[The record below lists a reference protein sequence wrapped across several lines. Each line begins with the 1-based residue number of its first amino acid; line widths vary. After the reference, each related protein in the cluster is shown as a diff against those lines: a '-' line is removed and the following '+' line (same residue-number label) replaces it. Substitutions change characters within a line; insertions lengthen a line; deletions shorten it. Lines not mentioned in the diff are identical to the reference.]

1 MKRQIWCI
9 TGIAFGLI
17 LLICAVLVPA
27 HFRGI
32 DFKVIE
38 RAGIGTPSLVQSGVD
53 LVKLE
58 EIGAARMVRRAAR
71 LLKIE
76 GHDELGVY
84 VARAARLHVLPP
96 RNADSL
102 PSPISDILSLTN
114 ARPVIESLA
123 GGEVRHRVIAALK
136 TSSRPAVQEI
146 LKNLALTNTTQ
157 FPPVNS
163 SAGQPLETA
172 IALAGLLVQTESIS
186 SSFRDKLESLSK
198 HANGGGN
205 VSLLETVYL
214 DLFSLGK
221 RLDWSQLTELMRR
234 IDTTTTLQSL
244 AGSAR
249 ASGDRFPLLYAAAIL
264 LDRPQPLVAF
274 VETFPESGLDDLA
287 KALSLGRGSLM
298 ELMRHQKRIYSPSWR
313 EKMIGYDPFGA
324 FFYLML
330 TPCRNTPG
338 ASLIFRCLLFLGGA
352 SLLAFGVG
360 SLAFTAPGEDPA
372 SPDRSRLAQTISLAL
387 SLFLVLFASWE
398 PFIVSQA
405 SQKVEFPIRVRLP
418 MVRPAA
424 VSKLQTS
431 IQHVM
436 TTATLTSLIVF
447 FVLQALIYIWC
458 LAKISEIR
466 RQTVEPRLKLRLLDN
481 EEHLFDAG
489 LYLGFV
495 GTIISLI
502 LVSMGIVK
510 PSIMAA
516 YSSTSFGIIF
526 VSILKI
532 FHLRP
537 LRRQLIMESEVQP

>member
-1 MKRQIWCI
+1 
-9 TGIAFGLI
+9 
-17 LLICAVLVPA
+17 
-27 HFRGI
+27 
-32 DFKVIE
+32 
-38 RAGIGTPSLVQSGVD
+38 
-53 LVKLE
+53 
-58 EIGAARMVRRAAR
+58 MVRRAAR
-71 LLKIE
+71 LLKID

-84 VARAARLHVLPP
+84 VARAARLHGAPS
-96 RNADSL
+96 RNVDSL
-102 PSPISDILSLTN
+102 PGPVRDILSLTN
-114 ARPVIESLA
+114 ARPIIESLID
-123 GGEVRHRVIAALK
+123 GEVRHRVVAGLK
-136 TSSRPAVQEI
+136 ASSRPAVHEL
-146 LKNLALTNTTQ
+146 LKNMALTNTTQ
-157 FPPVNS
+157 FPPANS
-163 SAGQPLETA
+163 AAGQPLETA
-172 IALAGLLVQTESIS
+172 ITLAGLLVQTDSIS
-186 SSFRDKLESLSK
+186 SSFRDKLEFLSK
-198 HANGGGN
+198 HANGGG
-205 VSLLETVYL
+205 SIALLEMVYL

-221 RLDWSQLTELMRR
+221 RLDWSQLTALMRR
-234 IDTTTTLQSL
+234 IDTTITLQSL
-244 AGSAR
+244 ASSVR
-249 ASGDRFPLLYAAAIL
+249 ASGDRFPLLYSAAIL
-264 LDRPQPLVAF
+264 MDQPQPLATF
-274 VETFPESGLDDLA
+274 LETFPASALDDLS

-298 ELMRHQKRIYSPSWR
+298 ELMRHQKRIYSPTWR
-313 EKMIGYDPFGA
+313 EKMTGYDPFGA
-324 FFYLML
+324 FFYLIL
-330 TPCRNTPG
+330 PGCGSAPG
-338 ASLIFRCLLFLGGA
+338 AWMIFRCVLFLGGA

-360 SLAFTAPGEDPA
+360 SLAFTASGEDPV
-372 SPDRSRLAQTISLAL
+372 SLDRSRLAQTVCLAL

-398 PFIVSQA
+398 PFIVSQT
-405 SQKVEFPIRVRLP
+405 SQKAEFPIRVRLP
-418 MVRPAA
+418 MVGSSS

-431 IQHVM
+431 IQPVM

-466 RQTVEPRLKLRLLDN
+466 RQTAEPKLKLRLLDN